1 MDAYDQE
8 LVRKHGLREL
18 SYYSTTEA
26 IERLNN
32 YTKFII
38 VRHPYERLH
47 SAFTFHFIRYSPI
60 FAKKFGTKIKK
71 LYWKHASKRQMGLSV
86 HIRFEDF
93 LHFIGN
99 KTIPFNQRM
108 DRHWEPY
115 YHHCLPCATKFDY
128 IIKMETMREDTKN
141 MLQGV
146 FKNTTLQL
154 PAFNMFNHT
163 SIETFNSIPEKYMS
177 AIWEVY
183 KKDFELFGYTWP
195 LQASRTH

>member
-1 MDAYDQE
+1 MELDRLWLYLFAVLQTGSTSMRNLLLQLSGAEIKNKMDAYDQE

-71 LYWKHASKRQMGLSV
+71 LYWKHASKRRMGLSV

-99 KTIPFNQRM
+99 KTIPFTQRM
-108 DRHWEPY
+108 DRHWQPC

-128 IIKMETMREDTKN
+128 IIKMETLREDTK
-141 MLQGV
+141 
-146 FKNTTLQL
+146 K
-154 PAFNMFNHT
+154 H
-163 SIETFNSIPEKYMS
+163 
-177 AIWEVY
+177 
-183 KKDFELFGYTWP
+183 
-195 LQASRTH
+195 ASRGI